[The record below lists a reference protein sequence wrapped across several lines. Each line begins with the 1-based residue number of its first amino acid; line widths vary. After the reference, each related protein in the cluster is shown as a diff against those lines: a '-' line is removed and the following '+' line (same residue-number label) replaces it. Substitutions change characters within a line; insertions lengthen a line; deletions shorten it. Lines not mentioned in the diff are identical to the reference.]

1 MSYDQKIPNVKIH
14 TCQHTPHLEKMPP
27 FSSEKKEKKKTCIKL
42 GSISYGIYTCLPL
55 HSILNMNTRDLQSKA
70 NTFRLCFQHI
80 TPKSCGS
87 VLVQVR
93 IPNLFFFSLMLT
105 GFHAPH
111 VAAGEWE
118 DPTFQAPNLCEKHP
132 QGQARKWFWRVW
144 CQWKVNLFI

>member
-1 MSYDQKIPNVKIH
+1 MPYDQIPTWTKNKIPNVNMPAQI
-14 TCQHTPHLEKMPP
+14 THLEKMPP
-27 FSSEKKEKKKTCIKL
+27 FSSERKEKKKTCIKL

-93 IPNLFFFSLMLT
+93 IPNLFFFSPDADWFPCSACRCRRMRR
-105 GFHAPH
+105 PH
-111 VAAGEWE
+111 LSSSQ
-118 DPTFQAPNLCEKHP
+118 FM
-132 QGQARKWFWRVW
+132 
-144 CQWKVNLFI
+144 